1 MENSKIAPVLLVFQ
15 TTYLTPSNPAS
26 ISPKKYIYN
35 VYGLSASPTQKKTP
49 GNDAYARNEDASA
62 FAQMHILSRT
72 KKSDLHVY
80 EILTP
85 QLLENGYIT
94 AIVKWECQSNA
105 KRAI

>member
-15 TTYLTPSNPAS
+15 TTYLTPSNPVS
-26 ISPKKYIYN
+26 ISPQKIYIKC
-35 VYGLSASPTQKKTP
+35 LWIISESKKTP

-94 AIVKWECQSNA
+94 AIVKWECQSNGT
-105 KRAI
+105 KAI